1 MLPKKTNIFWINSKK
16 PLDIF
21 IEKKKKPKFDWGN
34 VRHKE
39 KSEICYEM
47 HQKIT
52 EKKLGISMP
61 ERSRT
66 ILGTHFGWK
75 CYRNDITNLILYMGG
90 TAL

>member
-1 MLPKKTNIFWINSKK
+1 MNKSQKFSKK

-47 HQKIT
+47 HQKN
-52 EKKLGISMP
+52 
-61 ERSRT
+61 
-66 ILGTHFGWK
+66 
-75 CYRNDITNLILYMGG
+75 Y
-90 TAL
+90 